1 MMEICWVAFQPLMTR
16 ARQQEQGIEMSTAG
30 TGIKN
35 RPFIYLL
42 LLLPTAIVLGAYA
55 LLAGKLPEMTAT
67 HWSSTYPDGFTRTA
81 VFVPVCFG
89 LCILGAIT
97 GLISLALRSKPALL
111 MVLLFAGGLLSW
123 SAAGVFVGS
132 AVPTA
137 LAETPETAVLGGMMV
152 VLIACSLLG
161 IAPLWV
167 SGIYQ
172 QYTRQSVEAR
182 QARSDAAQGIQRP
195 VAAGTPAMARQ
206 EFHQTMA
213 APWWMWLLCLVVF
226 AALFIA
232 VALPMLTGDSQ
243 DGDWVGFIVAMTLSA
258 VACVSILGLIWI
270 RVSISGD
277 RFRVSS
283 AVLGFPMRTIKID
296 EIESATSEKIV
307 PMMWGG
313 WGWRII
319 PGGSAIVMKEHEG
332 LVFELKNKKR
342 FAVTIPESLQAADL
356 LNARIACGKQ

>member
-1 MMEICWVAFQPLMTR
+1 MA
-16 ARQQEQGIEMSTAG
+16 TAG

-35 RPFIYLL
+35 RPLIYLL
-42 LLLPTAIVLGAYA
+42 LLLPVAIVGATYA
-55 LLAGKLPEMTAT
+55 LLASKLPEMTAT
-67 HWSSTYPDGFTRTA
+67 HWTSTYPDGFTRTA
-81 VFVPVCFG
+81 VFVPVCIG
-89 LCILGAIT
+89 LSIVGAIT
-97 GLISLALRSKPALL
+97 GLLSLMLRSKPALL

-123 SAAGVFVGS
+123 SAAGVFVSS
-132 AVPTA
+132 AVSTA
-137 LAETPETAVLGGMMV
+137 IAETPETAVLGGMMV

-172 QYTRQSVEAR
+172 QYTRQSHEDR
-182 QARSDAAQGIQRP
+182 QARIDAAQGIQRP
-195 VAAGTPAMARQ
+195 AAAGTPAVPQQ
-206 EFHQTMA
+206 EFKQTMA

-226 AALFIA
+226 AALFVA
-232 VALPMLTGDSQ
+232 VALPLLTSESQ
-243 DGDWVGFIVAMTLSA
+243 DGSSVGFIVSIALSA
-258 VACVSILGLIWI
+258 LACVLILSLIWI
-270 RVSISGD
+270 RVSIDGD

-342 FAVTIPESLQAADL
+342 FAVTIPESLRAADL
-356 LNARIACGKQ
+356 LNNRMACREQ